1 MKHPDRT
8 ISPKTHK
15 IKSFDPVLA
24 EKSKL
29 SNGIPLYSIQSGT
42 EEIVKIDMIFR
53 AGNWYNPKPLVAEA
67 TCDMLTEGTTG
78 MTSAEIAGKLDY
90 YGAFLKSNANKDI
103 AMVTLLTLKK
113 YLEETLEILSEII
126 RNPAFSEQ
134 ELSTYIKNK
143 KQQFKLE
150 RSKVNS
156 QSRIKFNEALFGPN
170 HPYGKILQ
178 YEDHDNVKKEDL
190 AGFHQEYY
198 VPGNCEILLTG
209 KIDKNVTIQIDKYI
223 GSKNW
228 KSRKEIIAPDFPIQA
243 TNQQEIFT
251 PKENA
256 LQAAVRMGKVMFTK
270 HHPDY
275 LKMKIVTTILGG
287 YFGSRL
293 MKKVRE
299 EKGYTYGINAL
310 LISLVNEG
318 YFVIVSEVGSNVCR
332 KAIDAIKQEI
342 KRLKKEKAGN
352 AELDMVKNYMMGE
365 LLKSFDGPLPTSGS
379 YLSILENNV
388 SEYYFSNLFDEINK
402 ITAMDVMDLANKY
415 LDEEEMILSVAGK
428 CED

>member
-1 MKHPDRT
+1 MIQPDRT
-8 ISPKTHK
+8 QPPQTQSIE
-15 IKSFDPVLA
+15 SFEPVTA
-24 EKSKL
+24 DKSKL
-29 SNGIPLYSIQSGT
+29 SNGIPVYAIQSGT
-42 EEIVKIDMIFR
+42 EEIVKIDLLFR
-53 AGNWYNPKPLVAEA
+53 AGNWYNPAPLVAEA

-90 YGAFLKSNANKDI
+90 YGAFLRSKANKDS
-103 AMVTLLTLKK
+103 ATVTLLTLKK
-113 YLEETLEILSEII
+113 YLEPTLEILSEIL
-126 RNPAFSEQ
+126 RKPAFPED
-134 ELSTYIKNK
+134 ELSTYISNK
-143 KQQFKLE
+143 KQQFQLE

-156 QSRIKFNEALFGPN
+156 QSRIKFNEGLFGPN
-170 HPYGKILQ
+170 HPYGKILK
-178 YEDHDNVKKEDL
+178 YEDHDKVTRNHLTE
-190 AGFHQEYY
+190 FHKEYY
-198 VPGNCEILLTG
+198 VPENCEMLVTGHIDNQVISRIDKHIGIKSWKPG
-209 KIDKNVTIQIDKYI
+209 KIIN
-223 GSKNW
+223 
-228 KSRKEIIAPDFPIQA
+228 APEFKIETTSQK
-243 TNQQEIFT
+243 EIFT

-299 EKGYTYGINAL
+299 EKGYTYGINAI

-342 KRLKKEKAGN
+342 KRLKQEKAGN
-352 AELDMVKNYMMGE
+352 AELDMVKNYMMGD
-365 LLKSFDGPLPTSGS
+365 LLRSFDGPLPTSGS
-379 YLSILENNV
+379 YLSILENQV
-388 SEYYFSNLFDEINK
+388 SEYYFSNLFNEINK

-415 LDEEEMILSVAGK
+415 LDEEEMIVSIAGK